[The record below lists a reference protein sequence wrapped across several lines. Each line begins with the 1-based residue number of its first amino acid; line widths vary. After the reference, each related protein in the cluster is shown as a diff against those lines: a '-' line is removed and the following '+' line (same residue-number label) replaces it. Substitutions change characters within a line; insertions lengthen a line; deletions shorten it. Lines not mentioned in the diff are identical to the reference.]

1 MQKSNVN
8 IKKGKKS
15 MKKISLII
23 IVLLLITSLMGCKKA
38 SNYTDEEHIKNVSKI
53 IEENYLKEGVT
64 YKLRPL
70 YNEEDKLA
78 YFVVDFFS
86 EEFNTF
92 FYIKIQEKD
101 MSLFFSNSLYSRDN
115 GATIR
120 GGLVERVWTRGM
132 YVRIDKEKVAKYETD
147 KDGNKVLRYSSP
159 FEEANVADDVK
170 CYLAHKPRHSGEFVP
185 AIKEKSKYINLI
197 TMKDNKEY
205 DGVDSISFTAI
216 AMFNL

>member
-1 MQKSNVN
+1 
-8 IKKGKKS
+8 

-23 IVLLLITSLMGCKKA
+23 IVLLLITSLIGCKKA

-120 GGLVERVWTRGM
+120 GGLVERVWSRGM
-132 YVRIDKEKVAKYETD
+132 YVTIDKEKVIKYETD

-159 FEEANVADDVK
+159 FEEANIADDVK
-170 CYLAHKPRHSGEFVP
+170 CYLADKPRHSGEFVP

>member
-1 MQKSNVN
+1 
-8 IKKGKKS
+8 

-64 YKLRPL
+64 YKL
-70 YNEEDKLA
+70 A
-78 YFVVDFFS
+78 YFVVDFFR

-92 FYIKIQEKD
+92 FYIEIQEKD

-185 AIKEKSKYINLI
+185 AIKEKRKYINLI

>member
-1 MQKSNVN
+1 
-8 IKKGKKS
+8 
-15 MKKISLII
+15 
-23 IVLLLITSLMGCKKA
+23 
-38 SNYTDEEHIKNVSKI
+38 
-53 IEENYLKEGVT
+53 
-64 YKLRPL
+64 
-70 YNEEDKLA
+70 
-78 YFVVDFFS
+78 
-86 EEFNTF
+86 
-92 FYIKIQEKD
+92 

-185 AIKEKSKYINLI
+185 AIKEKRKYINLI

-205 DGVDSISFTAI
+205 DGVNSISFTAI

>member
-1 MQKSNVN
+1 
-8 IKKGKKS
+8 
-15 MKKISLII
+15 
-23 IVLLLITSLMGCKKA
+23 MGCKKA

-92 FYIKIQEKD
+92 FYIEIQEKD

-185 AIKEKSKYINLI
+185 AIKEKRKYINLI

-205 DGVDSISFTAI
+205 DGVNSISFSTK

>member
-185 AIKEKSKYINLI
+185 AIKEKRKYINLI

-205 DGVDSISFTAI
+205 DGVNSISFTAI

>member
-1 MQKSNVN
+1 
-8 IKKGKKS
+8 
-15 MKKISLII
+15 
-23 IVLLLITSLMGCKKA
+23 
-38 SNYTDEEHIKNVSKI
+38 
-53 IEENYLKEGVT
+53 
-64 YKLRPL
+64 
-70 YNEEDKLA
+70 
-78 YFVVDFFS
+78 
-86 EEFNTF
+86 
-92 FYIKIQEKD
+92 

-170 CYLAHKPRHSGEFVP
+170 CYLARKPRHSGEFVP
-185 AIKEKSKYINLI
+185 AIKEKRKYINLI